1 MSGLLL
7 ADFNTTVVTP
17 PTVEPVTLQEAKK
30 HIRQPLAVDDA
41 EIPNTIKA
49 ARDFA
54 ELKSG
59 ATFTT
64 TVRKLWLPRFPT
76 ARTDSGGGLG
86 GLGEFHDRRI
96 VLPHSPL
103 IGVSAVEHLD
113 TDGVLQTLTVA
124 TDYVVTQGSRPG
136 YVVPAFGKHWPTTR
150 QTIEAVRVT
159 YSAGYGAASDVPM
172 AARQAILMLVAGFYR
187 DREPTDFEQLY
198 RNDPSI
204 EALLMTVSDGF
215 KWV

>member
-1 MSGLLL
+1 MSALLL

-17 PTVEPVTLQEAKK
+17 PTVEPVTLAEAKQ
-30 HIRQPLAVDDA
+30 HIRQPLAVDDV

-49 ARDFA
+49 AREFA

-76 ARTDSGGGLG
+76 ARTVFGG
-86 GLGEFHDRRI
+86 GLGEFEDRRI

-103 IGVSAVEHLD
+103 IGVTAVEHLD
-113 TDGVLQTLTVA
+113 TDGVLQTLTVT
-124 TDYVVTQGSRPG
+124 TDYIVTQGSRPG
-136 YVVPAFGKHWPTTR
+136 YVVPAWGKHWPATR

-159 YSAGYGAASDVPM
+159 YSAGYGAAAAVPL